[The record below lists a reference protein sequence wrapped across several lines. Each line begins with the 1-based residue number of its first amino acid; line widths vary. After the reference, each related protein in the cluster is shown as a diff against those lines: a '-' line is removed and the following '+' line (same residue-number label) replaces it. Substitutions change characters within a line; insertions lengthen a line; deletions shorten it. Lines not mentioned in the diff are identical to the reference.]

1 MYSFCFLI
9 YNLNMKRIIAILI
22 VCIFITTSC
31 KDANNRKKH
40 TTLLSAGMA
49 HNFILQQLETHHFKS
64 LMLGPHKE
72 FSDGHIEGAKNID
85 WLNNRDALLNLNK
98 QNTYLI
104 YCRSGRRSQLATDYL
119 SNAGFND
126 LFHLKGGIIEW
137 QKKLKALNR
146 RQQMNAKLMVLL
158 NPKNNKYAQD
168 KISKPPPKGVK

>member
-1 MYSFCFLI
+1 MFLI

-49 HNFILQQLETHHFKS
+49 HNFILQQLGNSSFQIIDVRT
-64 LMLGPHKE
+64 PQE

-137 QKKLKALNR
+137 QKEIK
-146 RQQMNAKLMVLL
+146 
-158 NPKNNKYAQD
+158 
-168 KISKPPPKGVK
+168 SFKPSPTNER